1 MSSTTH
7 TAHPQGEAAAL
18 HEALRLA
25 LAALETAIDDGCAIE
40 AHDRMTIDGDT
51 WTFGG
56 ICALAHDALTNESNT
71 PRGRMMDKVV
81 MWQAVVYTQDPL
93 SGNAGVNEMLLGLHP
108 TNREAMAEAQA
119 VMNDLADAHSAAAR
133 RVVLPANA

>member
-1 MSSTTH
+1 MV
-7 TAHPQGEAAAL
+7 
-18 HEALRLA
+18 
-25 LAALETAIDDGCAIE
+25 
-40 AHDRMTIDGDT
+40 
-51 WTFGG
+51 
-56 ICALAHDALTNESNT
+56 
-71 PRGRMMDKVV
+71 DKVV

>member
-25 LAALETAIDDGCAIE
+25 LAALEKALDDGCAIE

-71 PRGRMMDKVV
+71 
-81 MWQAVVYTQDPL
+81 T
-93 SGNAGVNEMLLGLHP
+93 
-108 TNREAMAEAQA
+108 TEAA
-119 VMNDLADAHSAAAR
+119 
-133 RVVLPANA
+133 

>member
-108 TNREAMAEAQA
+108 SNREAMAEAQA
-119 VMNDLADAHSAAAR
+119 VMDDLADAHSAAAR
-133 RVVLPANA
+133 RVVLPANI

>member
-1 MSSTTH
+1 MSSTHH

-18 HEALRLA
+18 REALRLA
-25 LAALETAIDDGCAIE
+25 LAALEKALDDGCAIE
-40 AHDRMTIDGDT
+40 THDRMTIDGDT
-51 WTFGG
+51 RTFGG

-108 TNREAMAEAQA
+108 TNREAMAEARA
-119 VMNDLADAHSAAAR
+119 AMDGRADAHSAAAR

>member
-1 MSSTTH
+1 MSSTHH

-18 HEALRLA
+18 REALRLA
-25 LAALETAIDDGCAIE
+25 LAALEKALDDGCAIE
-40 AHDRMTIDGDT
+40 THDRMTIGGHT

-108 TNREAMAEAQA
+108 TNREAMAEARA
-119 VMNDLADAHSAAAR
+119 AMDGRADAHSAAAR